1 MRLRHLSQIPLDG
14 FDVRKEDD
22 EPLYKT
28 NLYGQTQPKPH
39 SNYWVTIHTSG
50 PNSVV
55 VLEIA
60 KSKDNVEIVGWRY
73 AGEKQL
79 KQLEEQA
86 KREDGQLLILT
97 SDKEAAAGLSTL
109 PLSLSGGKDTKNID
123 TLQENLEN
131 LPLSKDLFERK
142 MNIILNIGK
151 NVLYLQLKSISL
163 FYFNTC
169 CNYSLCIKS
178 IVK

>member
-1 MRLRHLSQIPLDG
+1 M
-14 FDVRKEDD
+14 KN
-22 EPLYKT
+22 
-28 NLYGQTQPKPH
+28 NL
-39 SNYWVTIHTSG
+39 
-50 PNSVV
+50 NSWKNK
-55 VLEIA
+55 L
-60 KSKDNVEIVGWRY
+60 NV
-73 AGEKQL
+73 
-79 KQLEEQA
+79 
-86 KREDGQLLILT
+86 LT